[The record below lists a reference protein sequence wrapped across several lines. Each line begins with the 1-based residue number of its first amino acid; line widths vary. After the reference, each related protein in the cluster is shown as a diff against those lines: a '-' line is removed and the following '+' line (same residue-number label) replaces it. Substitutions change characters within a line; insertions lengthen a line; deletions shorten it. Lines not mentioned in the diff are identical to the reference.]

1 MTTPELS
8 EASTTSS
15 AKRLWRNPNE
25 FSYYIEGL
33 AVEQGVGCYEAIMMY
48 CEMLDVDP
56 ESVAP
61 LVNRQ
66 LKDKLAVEFADMG
79 LLKKQPTLYD

>member
-1 MTTPELS
+1 
-8 EASTTSS
+8 
-15 AKRLWRNPNE
+15 
-25 FSYYIEGL
+25 
-33 AVEQGVGCYEAIMMY
+33 MMY